1 MRKFLLFL
9 SALTMAIGLTA
20 CSSNDDAKTEKKE
33 TPKET
38 AKEAEAPKVDVKK
51 ELVKFY
57 IELGNKINAKDA
69 ALNAY
74 EKKASKPDAKPEEL
88 PTAEEKTAAS
98 ESAAAVA
105 SELSGTQIPAGLKD
119 QQTDLEAIVK
129 DYAASYQ
136 AKADELKKDTPN
148 FEAADT
154 TFAQAEEKLGKV
166 FESAK
171 LLPPSLGK
179 QVN

>member
-1 MRKFLLFL
+1 MRKLLLFL

-20 CSSNDDAKTEKKE
+20 CSSNDDAKTDKKD

-38 AKEAEAPKVDVKK
+38 AKETEAPKVDVKK
-51 ELVKFY
+51 ELVRFY
-57 IELGNKINAKDA
+57 MELGNKINAKDA
-69 ALNAY
+69 DLNAY
-74 EKKASKPDAKPEEL
+74 EKKASKEDAKPEDL
-88 PTAEEKTAAS
+88 PTAEEKAAAS

-105 SELSGTQIPAGLKD
+105 SELNAVQIPADLKD
-119 QQTDLEAIVK
+119 QQADLEAAVK
-129 DYAASYQ
+129 EYAASYQ

-148 FEAADT
+148 LEAADA